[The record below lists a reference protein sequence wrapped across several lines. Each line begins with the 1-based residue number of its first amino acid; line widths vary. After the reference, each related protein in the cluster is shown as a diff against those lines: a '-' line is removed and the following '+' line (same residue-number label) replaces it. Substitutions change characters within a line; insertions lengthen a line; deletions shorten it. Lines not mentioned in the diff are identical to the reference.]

1 VTCPSCRAAIPDR
14 SRFCPECGKGLPVAS
29 EAPTV
34 FTPAPPPES
43 SAVTGFGTADDAR
56 TVLPATPGRP
66 AQRSSSPSQAGTPRS
81 GSDPRLLG
89 RFAPGSLLGGRYRIV
104 GLLGKGGMG
113 EVYRAE
119 DLTLGQLVAMKF
131 LPEAMVRDEEWLTRF
146 RNEVRAARQVS
157 HPNVCRVYDIGE
169 ADGQTFLTMEFIQG
183 EDLASLLRRIGRLA
197 PDKAAEMAR
206 GLCAGLAAAHDK
218 GVLHRDLKPANVMI
232 DEQGRVRLADFGL
245 AGGDAPSEG
254 GLAGTPAYMAPEL
267 FERQPATVQ
276 SDIYALGLVL
286 YEMFTGKPAF
296 SGNTVGDLARQHREA
311 TPTRITQLVA
321 EIDPLADRIIQRC
334 LAKDPA
340 ERPSSALQVAAALPG
355 GDPLAAALAAGETP
369 SPEMVA
375 ASGGL
380 GALKAAH
387 AAAILSA
394 LVAGALLVVWLSA
407 RTQAVHYLP
416 ATKPPA
422 VLADQAR
429 TMVRGLGYRDT
440 VHDAAWGFTTTDYMQ
455 HLQSDPSA
463 GRWENLRPG
472 QPPGVVFWFRQA
484 PIALGSDSLLDSG
497 RVTFNIPSRAQPGMV
512 SVLVDLKGR
521 LQYLTANLPRIRDT
535 EEPAG
540 SIDWKVVLDAAGFDP
555 SKLTRAEPSWIPP
568 VYTDA
573 RAAWDGVYPD
583 RPEVKIHIE
592 AAAAHGC
599 PVYFQIFEP
608 WSPQTLAPP
617 TPPTLSLP
625 ALLAIVVVVIIFTGG
640 VLLAKRNLRL
650 DRGDRAGAARV
661 ALTLGVLEIVAGLLT
676 GHHTWELV
684 PTMLLMLVLSA
695 KSTLIA
701 VCAYMVYMALE
712 PDVRRRWPQ
721 TLVSW
726 SRAISGRLSDPLV
739 GRDLLLGSAL
749 GVLLQIVT
757 QFGHLAP
764 LWLGQ
769 PPTLATPPGGF
780 DGTVPFDLSTVFI
793 QIVRSVLVASV
804 LVLVYLML
812 FAMIRRR
819 GVTNVVYVVLLAL
832 AAASGAGFGLPL
844 VFSTLAVGVILF
856 TLARFGMLALIVS
869 LTVAGVLEQIPLTF
883 NASSMFAPSSYVLL
897 AVIVGVAVYGCRA
910 SLAGQ
915 PLLGGKFLD

>member
-1 VTCPSCRAAIPDR
+1 METRRLSEGHIISTSLVESARDLPLVPRGPSRTGRGSARSAA
-14 SRFCPECGKGLPVAS
+14 KALPVAP

-34 FTPAPPPES
+34 FTPAPLPES
-43 SAVTGFGTADDAR
+43 SAVTGFGTAADAAR
-56 TVLPATPGRP
+56 TVLPATPARP
-66 AQRSSSPSQAGTPRS
+66 AQRSPTPSQAGTPRS
-81 GSDPRLLG
+81 GSDPRL
-89 RFAPGSLLGGRYRIV
+89 PGTVRARHLLGGRYRIV
-104 GLLGKGGMG
+104 GLLGNGGMG
-113 EVYRAE
+113 EVYRAD
-119 DLTLGQLVAMKF
+119 DLTLGQPVALKF
-131 LPEAMVRDEEWLTRF
+131 LPESLVRDEEWLTRF

-169 ADGQTFLTMEFIQG
+169 ADGQTFLSMEYVDG
-183 EDLASLLRRIGRLA
+183 EDLASLLRRIGRLP

-232 DEQGRVRLADFGL
+232 DGTGACASRTSASPAVERGVRGQCARARRPTWRRSSSSGSRRRVAVRHLRARPRAL
-245 AGGDAPSEG
+245 RAVHRQAGVQRERPS
-254 GLAGTPAYMAPEL
+254 ATSRVSTAR
-267 FERQPATVQ
+267 RQP
-276 SDIYALGLVL
+276 
-286 YEMFTGKPAF
+286 
-296 SGNTVGDLARQHREA
+296 
-311 TPTRITQLVA
+311 TPLTQLVRRDRSA
-321 EIDPLADRIIQRC
+321 GRADH
-334 LAKDPA
+334 PA
-340 ERPSSALQVAAALPG
+340 LPREGSGDRPASALQVAAALPG

-387 AAAILSA
+387 AAAILAA

-429 TMVRGLGYRDT
+429 TLVHGLGYRDT

-484 PIALGSDSLLDSG
+484 PVALGSDSLLQSG
-497 RVTFNIPSRAQPGMV
+497 RVTFNVPSQSQPGMV
-512 SVLVDLKGR
+512 NVLVDLKGR

-540 SIDWKVVLDAAGFDP
+540 SIDWKIVLDAAGFDQ

-573 RAAWDGVYPD
+573 RAAWDGAYPD

-592 AAAAHGC
+592 AAAAHGH

-617 TPPTLSLP
+617 TPPTLSLL
-625 ALLAIVVVVIIFTGG
+625 ALLWIVVVVIIFTGG

-661 ALTLGVLEIVAGLLT
+661 AVTLGVLEIIAGLLT
-676 GHHTWELV
+676 AHHTWELF

-695 KSTLIA
+695 KSALIA
-701 VCAYMVYMALE
+701 VGAYMVYMALE

-726 SRAISGRLSDPLV
+726 TRVIAGRLSDPLV
-739 GRDLLLGSAL
+739 GRDLLVGTAL
-749 GVLLQIVT
+749 GVLIQIVS
-757 QFGHLAP
+757 QLEHLAP

-780 DGTVPFDLSTVFI
+780 DGTIPFDLATVLV
-793 QIVRSVLVASV
+793 QVVRSVLFASV
-804 LVLVYLML
+804 LVLVYVML
-812 FAMIRRR
+812 FTLIPQA
-819 GVTNVVYVVLLAL
+819 GVTNAVFVLLLAL
-832 AAASGAGFGLPL
+832 LAAGDAGFGIRWCSRCSS
-844 VFSTLAVGVILF
+844 FGVGLF
-856 TLARFGMLALIVS
+856 TLARLGMLALIVAF
-869 LTVAGVLEQIPLTF
+869 AGYRCARADSADLQCQLDVR
-883 NASSMFAPSSYVLL
+883 
-897 AVIVGVAVYGCRA
+897 AVVVHSCW
-910 SLAGQ
+910 
-915 PLLGGKFLD
+915 P